1 MKEPV
6 KGAAEFSRLEETKS
20 KHVDAALEPNRNIG
34 WITGGAFFLILG
46 FALYQ
51 VSLNSWNITPNPDG
65 SFPLSSAATQ
75 SSPMLASA
83 LIIIFMMVCLIV
95 PLVGENKLKAGTKIV
110 LSFFVVV
117 GAMVLAASLIK
128 LSDEMWDKSLKTWVS
143 SEYGIEYNH
152 VTESFYPGIIGKN
165 GFKGSP
171 NIYIDPPKNF
181 RYLTSK
187 EGKYLAELIP
197 DTFVSDSVRVYK
209 ISNGSTPELLPKK

>member
-1 MKEPV
+1 MKESV
-6 KGAAEFSRLEETKS
+6 KDAAEISKLEEAKAN
-20 KHVDAALEPNRNIG
+20 HVDENRESNGNIG
-34 WITGGAFFLILG
+34 WIVGGVFFLILG

-51 VSLNSWNITPNPDG
+51 VNLNAWDIKPNADG

-75 SSPMLASA
+75 SFPMLASA
-83 LIIIFMMVCLIV
+83 LIILFMMVCLIV
-95 PLVGENKLKAGTKIV
+95 PLIGEEKLKSGAKIV

-117 GAMVLAASLIK
+117 GAMVLAAYLLK
-128 LSDEMWDKSLKTWVS
+128 FSDEMWDKSLKTWVS
-143 SEYGIEYNH
+143 SEYGIEYDH
-152 VTESFYPGIIGKN
+152 VTESFYPGIVGKA

-171 NIYIDPPKNF
+171 NIYIDPPRNF

-209 ISNGSTPELLPKK
+209 ISNGNTPELLPKK